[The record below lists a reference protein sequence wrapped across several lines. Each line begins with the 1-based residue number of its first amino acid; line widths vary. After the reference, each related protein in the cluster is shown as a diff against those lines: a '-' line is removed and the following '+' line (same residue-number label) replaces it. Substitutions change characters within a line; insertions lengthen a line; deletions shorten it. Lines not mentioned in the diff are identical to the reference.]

1 MPVSEGGPRAGSI
14 YAAFLKNKTAGTEGS
29 CRCGEAWGCGTLSSL
44 WCYSN
49 PNVFKFIQP

>member
-49 PNVFKFIQP
+49 PNVFKFTQL